1 MNIEKTILSEIRKW
15 GSFNMN
21 IFFINDK
28 ICHYYYKSFL
38 GDYDD
43 KKSLLLDCIILKC

>member
-28 ICHYYYKSFL
+28 IYHYYYKSFL

-43 KKSLLLDCIILKC
+43 KKSLLFDCIILKC

>member
-15 GSFNMN
+15 GSFNIN
-21 IFFINDK
+21 IFLINDK
-28 ICHYYYKSFL
+28 ISRYYYKISL

-43 KKSLLLDCIILKC
+43 KKSLLLVCII